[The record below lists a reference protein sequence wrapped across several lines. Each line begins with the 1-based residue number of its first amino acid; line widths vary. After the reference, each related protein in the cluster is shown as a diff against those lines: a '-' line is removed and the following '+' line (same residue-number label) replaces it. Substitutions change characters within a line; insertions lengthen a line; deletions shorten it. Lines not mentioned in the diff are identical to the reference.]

1 MGTFL
6 SRLYLIKEVFFRMDD
21 SLLNAVIGSV
31 PYLHLDEVT
40 IPSVLAAMLKS
51 NPWLVVRFPMLFLRR
66 G

>member
-1 MGTFL
+1 
-6 SRLYLIKEVFFRMDD
+6 MDD

-31 PYLHLDEVT
+31 PDMHLDEVT